1 MDDPRTS
8 RHPRSRHRPLSAPAP
23 NDETGEPDLRPAG
36 QRRVEALTTVCAT
49 ATTLHTGTH
58 DTDRGPDTTLHLTI
72 PLTDLTNG
80 TNADPDELLANL
92 TGRPRL
98 SATAPLPASSTARG
112 AGTVLATTADGTL
125 LPPESVR
132 RLGCDATLVVHLL
145 GTRGEPL
152 TLTRILRLYTRGQ
165 RRHLLLRDR
174 GCTYP
179 GCTAPAAW
187 TRAHHVL
194 HWADGGPTD
203 TTNAALLCPR
213 HHTHVHH
220 RRLWATIRDHP
231 DQHGHH
237 VVWDLTPGSYDR
249 HLATLRH
256 PPDDRA
262 SPAA

>member
-1 MDDPRTS
+1 
-8 RHPRSRHRPLSAPAP
+8 
-23 NDETGEPDLRPAG
+23 
-36 QRRVEALTTVCAT
+36 T

-72 PLTDLTNG
+72 PLTDLTTTDDTSTTG
-80 TNADPDELLANL
+80 ASTTLTALA
-92 TGRPRL
+92 G
-98 SATAPLPASSTARG
+98 TARG

-125 LPPESVR
+125 LPPATVR
-132 RLGCDATLVVHLL
+132 RLGCDAGVLIHLL
-145 GTRGEPL
+145 GARGEPL

-203 TTNAALLCPR
+203 VANTALLCPR
-213 HHTHVHH
+213 HHTHVHL
-220 RRLWATIRDHP
+220 RRLWAIVRAHP
-231 DQHGHH
+231 DDHGHH
-237 VVWDLTPGSYDR
+237 VTWDLTPGSYDR
-249 HLATLRH
+249 ALHALRH
-256 PPDDRA
+256 PPDDLTGT
-262 SPAA
+262 AA

>member
-1 MDDPRTS
+1 
-8 RHPRSRHRPLSAPAP
+8 
-23 NDETGEPDLRPAG
+23 
-36 QRRVEALTTVCAT
+36 VCAT

-72 PLTDLTNG
+72 PLTDLTTTDDTS
-80 TNADPDELLANL
+80 TN
-92 TGRPRL
+92 
-98 SATAPLPASSTARG
+98 SATTTLTALAGTARG

-125 LPPESVR
+125 LPPETVR
-132 RLGCDATLVVHLL
+132 RLGCDAGLLIHLL
-145 GTRGEPL
+145 GARGEPL
-152 TLTRILRLYTRGQ
+152 TLTRVLRLYTRGQ

-220 RRLWATIRDHP
+220 RRLWAIVRAHP
-231 DQHGHH
+231 DQHGSH
-237 VVWDLTPGSYDR
+237 VAWDLTPGSYDR

-256 PPDDRA
+256 PPDDLTGT
-262 SPAA
+262 AA

>member
-1 MDDPRTS
+1 MSPTCAPPANAASKPSPPCAPPPPPCTPAPTTPTAAPTPPSTSPSPSPTSPRT
-8 RHPRSRHRPLSAPAP
+8 HR
-23 NDETGEPDLRPAG
+23 
-36 QRRVEALTTVCAT
+36 QRDGPPTPPCHGALT
-49 ATTLHTGTH
+49 L
-58 DTDRGPDTTLHLTI
+58 
-72 PLTDLTNG
+72 
-80 TNADPDELLANL
+80 
-92 TGRPRL
+92 
-98 SATAPLPASSTARG
+98 STARG

-125 LPPESVR
+125 LPPETVR
-132 RLGCDATLVVHLL
+132 RLGCDATLVAHLL

-220 RRLWATIRDHP
+220 RRLWATIREHP

-256 PPDDRA
+256 PPEMSRAQQPDELAPAEERPGRVPDRA
-262 SPAA
+262 DP

>member
-1 MDDPRTS
+1 
-8 RHPRSRHRPLSAPAP
+8 
-23 NDETGEPDLRPAG
+23 
-36 QRRVEALTTVCAT
+36 T

-72 PLTDLTNG
+72 PLTDLTTTG
-80 TNADPDELLANL
+80 TTPDPGELLTNL
-92 TGRPRL
+92 TG
-98 SATAPLPASSTARG
+98 TARG

-132 RLGCDATLVVHLL
+132 RLGCDAGLLIHLL
-145 GTRGEPL
+145 GARGEPL
-152 TLTRILRLYTRGQ
+152 TLTRVLRLFSRGQ

-203 TTNAALLCPR
+203 VTNAALLCPR

-220 RRLWATIRDHP
+220 RRLWATVRAHP

-237 VVWDLTPGSYDR
+237 VAWDLTPGSYDR
-249 HLATLRH
+249 ALRR